1 MWDDGE
7 KKTPKNIIILSTK
20 LKIKSTPSQF
30 IFFKNVIM
38 FYSSA

>member
-1 MWDDGE
+1 MFSSKKEVNMWDDGE

-30 IFFKNVIM
+30 FF
-38 FYSSA
+38 F